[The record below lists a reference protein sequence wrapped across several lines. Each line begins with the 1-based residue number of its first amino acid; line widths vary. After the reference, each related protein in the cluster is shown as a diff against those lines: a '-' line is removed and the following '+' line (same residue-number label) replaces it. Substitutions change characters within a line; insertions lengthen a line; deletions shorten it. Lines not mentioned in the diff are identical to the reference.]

1 MNEYISSFT
10 TGSCTTATT
19 AIPLQLAGRFD
30 AAQLVVG
37 NLDPT
42 CTEAL
47 RQNPTLQ
54 KPGIRILTEDA
65 RVLPSVPDQAVDLII
80 TDPPWGYFEQIDD
93 ITGFYVE
100 MLRSFRRILK
110 PNGKAV
116 VLTARKAELLA
127 AAEAAGAIIRD
138 QLNTL
143 VNGKKAALFTV
154 QYD

>member
-1 MNEYISSFT
+1 
-10 TGSCTTATT
+10 
-19 AIPLQLAGRFD
+19 
-30 AAQLVVG
+30 
-37 NLDPT
+37 
-42 CTEAL
+42 
-47 RQNPTLQ
+47 
-54 KPGIRILTEDA
+54 
-65 RVLPSVPDQAVDLII
+65 
-80 TDPPWGYFEQIDD
+80 
-93 ITGFYVE
+93 

>member
-1 MNEYISSFT
+1 M
-10 TGSCTTATT
+10 
-19 AIPLQLAGRFD
+19 
-30 AAQLVVG
+30 
-37 NLDPT
+37 
-42 CTEAL
+42 
-47 RQNPTLQ
+47 
-54 KPGIRILTEDA
+54 
-65 RVLPSVPDQAVDLII
+65 LPSVPDQAVDLII

-143 VNGKKAALFTV
+143 INGKKAALFTV